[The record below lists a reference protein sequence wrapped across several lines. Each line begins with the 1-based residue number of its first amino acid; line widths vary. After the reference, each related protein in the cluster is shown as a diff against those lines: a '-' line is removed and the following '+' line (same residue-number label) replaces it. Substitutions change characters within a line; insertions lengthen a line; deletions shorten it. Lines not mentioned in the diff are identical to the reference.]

1 MQATTS
7 ALDGSAPG
15 GHPAILDCILAAF
28 DDGASTDEIAARI
41 GAEDDDPAPSDRDAG
56 CMDDLTGLLSE
67 SESFA
72 EDWDQTREPGAE
84 GRIGRVALEALR
96 GLALRK
102 IAELSGRDEPAS
114 TEELARL
121 ALMLY
126 RIEAAEKLRIA
137 NEKATAD
144 TAAQREAVRR
154 RNLPYE
160 EKVAIVR
167 RVAEEESFSRGGDW
181 PSPMP
186 DEAAAPAGE
195 SHAAPPGP
203 ASDAP
208 AVDEAQNDRD
218 ATAAHNDE
226 LDAPDAHD
234 GGHARGARD
243 DELDKPDAQDAGHVR
258 GAQDDIMNAPEAQ
271 DAEYPRAEQDAD
283 RVRGAKDDCRVRKA
297 RDADHPRE
305 GPDGWVAHEVEMRR
319 RDAERRLW
327 PTGPPAYPAAWSG
340 PG

>member
-1 MQATTS
+1 MHGAHRARQTRGMQSESMQATTS
-7 ALDGSAPG
+7 ALGGSAPG

-72 EDWDQTREPGAE
+72 EDWDQAREPGAE

-144 TAAQREAVRR
+144 TAAQREAARR

-203 ASDAP
+203 TPDAP
-208 AVDEAQNDRD
+208 ADDEAQNEWD
-218 ATAAHNDE
+218 ATAAHNG
-226 LDAPDAHD
+226 AM
-234 GGHARGARD
+234 GARGARD

-258 GAQDDIMNAPEAQ
+258 GAQD
-271 DAEYPRAEQDAD
+271 AEHPRAEQDAD
-283 RVRGAKDDCRVRKA
+283 RVRGAKDDCRARKA

>member
-7 ALDGSAPG
+7 ALGGNTPD

-28 DDGASTDEIAARI
+28 DDGASIDEIAARI

-72 EDWDQTREPGAE
+72 EDWDQAREPGAE

-144 TAAQREAVRR
+144 TAAQREAARR

-208 AVDEAQNDRD
+208 ADDEAQNEWD
-218 ATAAHNDE
+218 ATAAHNSE
-226 LDAPDAHD
+226 LDAPEAQD
-234 GGHARGARD
+234 GGHARGVHD
-243 DELDKPDAQDAGHVR
+243 TDHVHGVHDTDHVH
-258 GAQDDIMNAPEAQ
+258 GAQDDIMNAPQAQ
-271 DAEYPRAEQDAD
+271 DADCTQGARDKHHVRVSHDAY
-283 RVRGAKDDCRVRKA
+283 RVRGE
-297 RDADHPRE
+297 RDAEQPRE

-327 PTGPPAYPAAWSG
+327 PTGPPLHPAAWSG